1 MRPLPT
7 QQPPAAQLRRDF
19 LLCQRL
25 GLCCSHTASR
35 HRSALRVAASTAPQ
49 QQQQQQ
55 QPAQDD
61 FEYMQL
67 DLPPPLNATIR
78 KSLFVKSSTRVADCP
93 PDRLPE
99 FAVIGRSNVGK
110 SSLLNSLT
118 ANSRLARV
126 SKEPGVCTQL
136 RGGVY
141 GPPWRLKAEAETAV
155 PPKLLLFV
163 TFTGLTR
170 LINHFLINDQ
180 WYLVDL
186 PGYGWVAG
194 DPWGRTHVSGQQAC
208 TAGRQRG
215 IRLMAHWAGLIASPM
230 ATRTGPHPFQRVPD
244 WHDVPPSPPRPHQ
257 SNPFRHP
264 PHRPLPCARARR
276 FARAGKESR
285 KEWLEFTKDY
295 FVSRDNLVS
304 VLLLVDSS
312 VEPQPVDLACATWLA
327 DCEVPFAI
335 VFTKI
340 DNRKKGG
347 SANANADNIRA
358 FKKALAA
365 DWEALPRCFETSSKT
380 GQGRSD
386 LLGYLASLRELHVRS
401 TA

>member
-1 MRPLPT
+1 MPKQPT
-7 QQPPAAQLRRDF
+7 VAAAEAMQARSAHF
-19 LLCQRL
+19 VLCQRL
-25 GLCCSHTASR
+25 GLCCSRTAAR
-35 HRSALRVAASTAPQ
+35 HRSALRVAASAAPQ
-49 QQQQQQ
+49 QQQ
-55 QPAQDD
+55 QDD

-78 KSLFVKSSTRVADCP
+78 KSTFVKSSTRVVDCP

-126 SKEPGVCTQL
+126 SKEPG
-136 RGGVY
+136 
-141 GPPWRLKAEAETAV
+141 
-155 PPKLLLFV
+155 
-163 TFTGLTR
+163 LTR

-186 PGYGWVAG
+186 PGYG
-194 DPWGRTHVSGQQAC
+194 
-208 TAGRQRG
+208 
-215 IRLMAHWAGLIASPM
+215 
-230 ATRTGPHPFQRVPD
+230 
-244 WHDVPPSPPRPHQ
+244 
-257 SNPFRHP
+257 
-264 PHRPLPCARARR
+264 

-312 VEPQPVDLACATWLA
+312 VAPQPVDLDCATWLA

-335 VFTKI
+335 VFTKT
-340 DNRKKGG
+340 DNRKRGG

-358 FKKALAA
+358 FKQALAA

-401 TA
+401 TG